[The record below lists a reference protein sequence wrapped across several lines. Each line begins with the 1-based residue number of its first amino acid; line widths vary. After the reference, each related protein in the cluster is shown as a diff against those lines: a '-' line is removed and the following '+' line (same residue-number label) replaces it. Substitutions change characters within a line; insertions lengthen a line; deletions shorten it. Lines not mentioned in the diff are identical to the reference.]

1 MLMSNHFTKRRILRT
16 AIALVIV
23 GLCCLTQSYAQKNQR
38 YLALTLVNEGD
49 QYKGLADIKKAQEV
63 GLNAVLLTVQR
74 GSIHGQ
80 LAGVLRQ
87 ENGADYNLW
96 QQYDDQINLAVSL
109 GMRVGLN
116 INVATGD
123 SVSHGESGPYGVTT
137 GDGWSPE
144 ERVLC
149 VGLDG
154 TEAVYQKYGG
164 LMRPPALHV
173 QHVMTSLAAASTK
186 ARIKRFTMEVIN
198 RYQYLQDA
206 GKLLYVNLVWTR
218 AQEGEFDFGTDKWA
232 DGKPLNLETFNSFTD
247 YSPPIVA
254 DYRRWLATEYSN
266 DVTLLNKKWET
277 SYAQF
282 EDIQPKSPKSGAIF
296 SGPDGND
303 WYRYRT
309 QLLKETNALFKRA
322 VARVDSSVRVISQH
336 GSVYDRISFFRN
348 TFSFDEIAA
357 DLDGIKINDALVY
370 DHRFALDLV
379 RSNSPNKFY
388 VNEAEYAG
396 PTVGI
401 APLIQLAEES
411 FDHGA
416 SAVAFFRLDSA
427 AIVANASALKSLV
440 KNYLKNPITK
450 INAQNT
456 DQFQLSSM
464 IDTNAN
470 SGGCHTTNRDNYH
483 EDCDAYRIWTEAYQK
498 AGNKP
503 VNIFIKNDLK
513 Y

>member
-1 MLMSNHFTKRRILRT
+1 MSNHFTKWQVLRA
-16 AIALVIV
+16 AIALVMV
-23 GLCCLTQSYAQKNQR
+23 GLCPSAKSYAQNNQR
-38 YLALTLVNEGD
+38 HLALSLVNEGD
-49 QYKGLADIKKAQEV
+49 QYKGLVDIKMAQDV
-63 GLNAVLLTVQR
+63 GFTSVLLTLNWAA
-74 GSIHGQ
+74 IHGQ
-80 LAGVLRQ
+80 LAGLLRQ
-87 ENGADYNLW
+87 ENGPDYNLW
-96 QQYDDQINLAVSL
+96 QQYDDQINLALSL
-109 GMRVGLN
+109 GMQVGLN

-123 SVSHGESGPYGVTT
+123 SISQGESGPYGVTT
-137 GDGWSPE
+137 GDGWSPQ

-186 ARIKRFTMEVIN
+186 TRIESFAGEVIR
-198 RYQYLQDA
+198 RYRHLQNA
-206 GKLLYVNLVWTR
+206 GRLLYVNLVWTR

-232 DGKPLNLETFNSFTD
+232 DGKPMNLETFNSFTD
-247 YSPPIVA
+247 YSPPIIV
-254 DYRRWLATEYSN
+254 DYRRWLAEEYRN
-266 DVTLLNKKWET
+266 DITFLNQKWE
-277 SYAQF
+277 SNYAYF
-282 EDIQPKSPKSGAIF
+282 EDIQPKSPRSGAIF
-296 SGPDGND
+296 SGPDGHD

-309 QLLKETNALFKRA
+309 QLLRETNALFKRA

-348 TFSFDEIAA
+348 TFCFDEIAA
-357 DLDGIKINDALVY
+357 ELDGIKINDALVY

-379 RSNSPNKFY
+379 RSNLPNKFY

-396 PTVGI
+396 PKVGI

-427 AIVANASALKSLV
+427 AIAANASALKNLV
-440 KNYLKNPITK
+440 KNYLKNPVPE

-464 IDTNAN
+464 INTNAN
-470 SGGCHTTNRDNYH
+470 SGGCHTTNRDHYH
-483 EDCDAYRIWTEAYQK
+483 EDCDAYRIWAEAYRK

-503 VNIFIKNDLK
+503 VNIFLKNDLK
-513 Y
+513 